1 MSLFL
6 FLGVIAP
13 LIFVLLFGVRFW
25 YGYEHLIQK
34 VYMDNLPGAGFSSN
48 FGGEQNQKRN
58 YASKEH
64 TVNSNLQPNRPN
76 PTAIKVD
83 QKYEKIADISTK
95 TTDFE
100 TEETKVQ
107 QQIEQYESLVQFEQK
122 RGNKGHRLLLL
133 HIGVP
138 PLNFDAL
145 YEQLSN
151 IGTVQSKHITKT
163 DKTNEY
169 KALNATKI
177 SLEKT
182 RASLIELKTKGGQ
195 IKEFMEL
202 ETQILGIEQQLQ
214 ALGVSLGDFD
224 EANEF
229 CTIQFSLAE
238 TKKIH
243 ISLATRVKDAIE
255 WAVRVYLQM
264 AAIFLFLS
272 LGAYLVAYAIE
283 FFYK

>member
-1 MSLFL
+1 MSIFIFL
-6 FLGVIAP
+6 AVIAP
-13 LIFVLLFGVRFW
+13 LIFLLLFGVRFW
-25 YGYEHLIQK
+25 YGYEHLIEER
-34 VYMDNLPGAGFSSN
+34 YFENLPSAGISSSA
-48 FGGEQNQKRN
+48 GGSDLKRN

-64 TVNSNLQPNRPN
+64 TVNNNLQSNNRN

-83 QKYEKIADISTK
+83 QKYEKIADISTS

-122 RGNKGHRLLLL
+122 KGNKGQRRLLLY
-133 HIGVP
+133 IGVP
-138 PLNFDAL
+138 PLHFDAL
-145 YEQLSN
+145 YEQLAN
-151 IGTVQSKHITKT
+151 IGTVQAKHITKT

-169 KALNATKI
+169 KALNAKKI

-182 RASLIELKTKGGQ
+182 RASLIELKSKGGQ

-229 CTIQFSLAE
+229 CTIQFSLTE
-238 TKKIH
+238 IQKFY
-243 ISLATRVKDAIE
+243 ISLATRIKDAIE
-255 WAVRVYLQM
+255 WTVRIYMQM
-264 AAIFLFLS
+264 VFIFFL
-272 LGAYLVAYAIE
+272 LGFGAYLVAGAIE